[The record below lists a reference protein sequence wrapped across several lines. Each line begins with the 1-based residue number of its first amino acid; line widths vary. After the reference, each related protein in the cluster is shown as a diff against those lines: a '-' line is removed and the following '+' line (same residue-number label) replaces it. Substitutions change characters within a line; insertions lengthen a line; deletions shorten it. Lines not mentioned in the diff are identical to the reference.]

1 MLLYKQIQFS
11 RKSFIHFVKSI
22 KNLTK
27 EKYILMLVSYD
38 FESDINLYKTI
49 LENSQILL
57 RDSLVIRNS
66 SKLF

>member
-11 RKSFIHFVKSI
+11 RKSFIHFVESI

-57 RDSLVIRNS
+57 RESLVIRNS